1 MLRTRP
7 LSSVAVLA
15 LLTSSLLAQGN
26 PRAALARPFERLSDS
41 GPRGVV
47 ELAFDA
53 KDVADFSA
61 RAAHGQGF
69 RLEGLPLPGGRAI
82 DLELRPTSALERG
95 ATAQVVHED
104 GSVGALAPSVSCF
117 TGYGPGGG
125 EAFLGLR
132 ADGLDGYVSLAGE
145 LYFLSSG
152 GSPRGRATLAH
163 AASLGGS
170 GSSALRQFCQLVG
183 GPRALPLDTTELL
196 AIPTLKEADV
206 WIECDRA
213 FRQLFPS
220 NQACIDYATLLIT
233 ATSEVYRRDL
243 GVKLLIPSGYLRV
256 WNTVAPW
263 GVITTF
269 GDISNVQAWWT
280 SAANPDRNRPR
291 ASVHVLT
298 TPVFGGVA
306 WNIGGICDNSQGYEV
321 SSVFGHFPYPIDHTN
336 NDNWDLF
343 VVCHEFGH
351 SFGCQ
356 HSFDFVPPI
365 TCQDGSGPDFGTI
378 MSYCHLDFGTG
389 LVGMRFHLREQQTM
403 RAYVATRGCVRSRT
417 LLNGDYDGDG
427 ARDLDDL
434 VAANAL
440 LGRGFRSLG
449 AEESLD
455 MDGDLDFDVID
466 RDLLAASI
474 GAPPASVTVRN
485 GSGVN
490 DSCYFHA
497 NNPVLGTTW
506 ETQIGAFG
514 VGRPT
519 FLMVYDQPHP
529 GLSTGFGEMLVL
541 PVGLGGTKLLV
552 HSAPSDGIL
561 ATHSLAIPADAAL
574 VGISAATQGFVLGGP
589 GGSHFCN
596 ALDVVLSIYE

>member
-1 MLRTRP
+1 
-7 LSSVAVLA
+7 
-15 LLTSSLLAQGN
+15 
-26 PRAALARPFERLSDS
+26 
-41 GPRGVV
+41 
-47 ELAFDA
+47 
-53 KDVADFSA
+53 
-61 RAAHGQGF
+61 
-69 RLEGLPLPGGRAI
+69 
-82 DLELRPTSALERG
+82 
-95 ATAQVVHED
+95 TAQVVHED
-104 GSVGALAPSVSCF
+104 GSLGELAPSVSCF
-117 TGYGPGGG
+117 TGYGPDGS

-132 ADGLDGYVSLAGE
+132 ADGLDGYVSLGGE

-163 AASLGGS
+163 ATAIGGS
-170 GSSALRQFCQLVG
+170 GSSALRQFSQLVG
-183 GPRALPLDTTELL
+183 GPRALSLDTTQLL
-196 AIPTLKEADV
+196 AVPTLKEADV

-243 GVKLLIPSGYLRV
+243 GVQVLIPSGYLRV

-263 GVITTF
+263 GVITDF
-269 GDISNVQAWWT
+269 NHISNVQSWWT

-356 HSFDFVPPI
+356 HSFDFAPPI
-365 TCQDGSGPDFGTI
+365 TCQDGSGPDSGTI

-389 LVGMRFHLREQQTM
+389 AVGMRFHLREQQTI
-403 RAYVATRGCVRSRT
+403 RAYVATRGCIRSRT

-434 VAANAL
+434 FAANAL

-455 MDGDLDFDVID
+455 MDADLDFDSID

-474 GAPPASVTVRN
+474 GAPAASVTLRN
-485 GSGVN
+485 GSGLN
-490 DSCYFHA
+490 DLCYF
-497 NNPVLGTTW
+497 NVNKPVLGTTW
-506 ETQIGAFG
+506 EAQIGAFG

-519 FLMVYDQPHP
+519 FLLIYDQPHP
-529 GLSTGFGEMLVL
+529 GLATGFGEMLVL
-541 PVGLGGTKLLV
+541 PVSLGGTKLLV
-552 HSAPSDGIL
+552 HTAVSDGIL
-561 ATHSLAIPADAAL
+561 ATHALAIPPDPAL
-574 VGISAATQGFVLGGP
+574 VGLAASTQGFVLGGP

-596 ALDVVLSIYE
+596 ALDLVLSVFE